1 MSAKK
6 ASLRSRIGIQI
17 LVIVI
22 ISIFL
27 VAAAGCVVTVV
38 NYNKSHNKTIS
49 AELANC
55 SNIMDSWLNEKLSVT
70 EFMARDII
78 HGNYTDDYDKCLAYL
93 ADCNNRDTQVFDC
106 YIGLADTTCIF
117 GGGWEPAPGEYDP
130 TIRDWYKDA
139 VAADGVI
146 ITDPYTDAQTG
157 KQVITFA
164 IKLEKDGKVIG
175 VLARDIFIDQ
185 VSEITNSLHID
196 ENGYAF
202 LTTEGGNI
210 IVHKNS
216 EFNPYVDESENDVA
230 TPISDIVTEYPAE
243 GLAGEVV
250 PMTDFDGSK
259 KYFAE
264 TVVETTGWKIAYA
277 LDDAEYNHTMIA
289 VIKLL
294 SILSVIFAVIIS
306 LWVTI
311 SLKMAFRPLK
321 KVAETARRVSDG
333 SLNVTFDYNADDE
346 VGDLCRTIENNNYVV
361 KNYIDDISFRLNDFA
376 HGNFNSES
384 GVSYFGDYAP
394 IKDSL
399 DNIGSSL
406 SSVFN
411 GIDGASTAVFSGAGG
426 VSSGANH
433 LAESVS
439 QQTVLINEMADEINK
454 VTGQVSNNVK
464 RTDEAR
470 NVARKTAD
478 VVKTSSEQM
487 DGLLGAM
494 DDISRSSEEIK
505 HIIATIEDIA
515 FQTNILALNAS
526 IEAARAGEAG
536 KGFAVV
542 ADEVGNLAGKSA
554 AASQTTSELI
564 GKTLAA
570 VENGSQIAN
579 DTADSLGKVVSSIND
594 IITSVDEIA
603 RNSHSQSE
611 AINQITSG
619 VDQLSTVTQ
628 NNSASSEES
637 AAAAQEL
644 ATQASTM
651 KSLVGR
657 FKLSHN

>member
-6 ASLRSRIGIQI
+6 ASLRSRISIQI

-22 ISIFL
+22 ISICL

-38 NYNKSHNKTIS
+38 NYNKSHMKTIS

-55 SNIMDSWLNEKLSVT
+55 SNIMDSWLNEKLAVT
-70 EFMARDII
+70 EFMARDIT
-78 HGNYTDDYDKCLAYL
+78 HGNYTDDYDKCFDYL

-106 YIGLADTTCIF
+106 YIGLADTSCIF

-164 IKLEKDGKVIG
+164 VKLEKDGKVIG

-185 VSEITNSLHID
+185 VAEITNLLHID

-202 LTTEGGNI
+202 LTTADGNI
-210 IVHKNS
+210 IVHKNE
-216 EFNPYVDESENDVA
+216 EFNPYVDDAENDVA
-230 TPISDIVTEYPAE
+230 TPITAVVAEYPAE
-243 GLAGEVV
+243 SFAGEVI
-250 PMTDFDGSK
+250 PMTDYDGSK

-264 TVVETTGWKIAYA
+264 EIVKTTGWKIAYA
-277 LDDAEYNHTMIA
+277 LDDSEYNHTTIA

-294 SILSVIFAVIIS
+294 SILSLIFAVLIS

-311 SLKMAFRPLK
+311 SLKMSFKPLK

-333 SLNVTFDYNADDE
+333 SLNVTFDYNAKDE
-346 VGDLCRTIENNNYVV
+346 VGDLCRTIENNNFVV
-361 KNYIDDISFRLNDFA
+361 KNYIDDISSRLDDFS
-376 HGNFNSES
+376 HGNFNSQS
-384 GVSYFGDYAP
+384 KVSYFGDYAP
-394 IKDSL
+394 IKNSL
-399 DNIGSSL
+399 DNIGTSL
-406 SSVFN
+406 NNVFN

-439 QQTVLINEMADEINK
+439 RQTLLINEMADEINK

-464 RTDEAR
+464 RTDKAR
-470 NVARKTAD
+470 NVAKQTAD
-478 VVKTSSEQM
+478 VVKNSSEQM

-526 IEAARAGEAG
+526 VEAARAGEAG

-542 ADEVGNLAGKSA
+542 ADEVRNLAKKSSEASEQTSKLIERSAEAVNNGMHFADATSESLRQVVEQTNEIDEIIVKINEESHEQMHSIDSVRDKMGHVSDYVSSAAANAQESA
-554 AASQTTSELI
+554 AASQELN
-564 GKTLAA
+564 GQAATLRDML
-570 VENGSQIAN
+570 S
-579 DTADSLGKVVSSIND
+579 KF
-594 IITSVDEIA
+594 
-603 RNSHSQSE
+603 
-611 AINQITSG
+611 G
-619 VDQLSTVTQ
+619 V
-628 NNSASSEES
+628 
-637 AAAAQEL
+637 
-644 ATQASTM
+644 
-651 KSLVGR
+651 
-657 FKLSHN
+657 

>member
-6 ASLRSRIGIQI
+6 ASLRSRIGAQI
-17 LVIVI
+17 LIIVI

-38 NYNKSHNKTIS
+38 NYNKSHKKTIS

-55 SNIMDSWLNEKLSVT
+55 SSIMDSWLKEKLSVT

-78 HGNYTDDYDKCLAYL
+78 QGNYTDDYDKCFAYL
-93 ADCNNRDTQVFDC
+93 ADCNSRDTQVFDC
-106 YIGLADTTCIF
+106 YIGLADTSCIF

-130 TIRDWYKDA
+130 TVRDWYKDA

-164 IKLEKDGKVIG
+164 VKLEKDGEVIG

-185 VSEITNSLHID
+185 MAEITNSLHID

-202 LTTEGGNI
+202 LTTAGGNI
-210 IVHKNS
+210 IVHKNE
-216 EFNPYVDESENDVA
+216 EFDPYVDENENDVA
-230 TPISDIVTEYPAE
+230 TAIADVVEGYPAE
-243 GLAGEVV
+243 GLSGEVV
-250 PMTDFDGSK
+250 PMTDYDGSK

-264 TVVETTGWKIAYA
+264 ATVETTGWKIAYA
-277 LDDAEYNHTMIA
+277 LDDSEYNHTMIA
-289 VIKLL
+289 VIELM
-294 SILSVIFAVIIS
+294 SILSIIFAVIVS
-306 LWVTI
+306 VWVTI
-311 SLKMAFRPLK
+311 SLKMAFKPLK

-346 VGDLCRTIENNNYVV
+346 IGELCRTIEDNNYVV
-361 KNYIDDISFRLNDFA
+361 KNYIDDISSRLDNFS

-384 GVSYFGDYAP
+384 RVSYFGDYAP
-394 IKDSL
+394 IKNSL

-406 SSVFN
+406 SNVFN

-439 QQTVLINEMADEINK
+439 RQTVLINEMADEINK

-470 NVARKTAD
+470 SVAKQTAEI
-478 VVKTSSEQM
+478 VKTSNEQM
-487 DGLLGAM
+487 EGLLGAM

-526 IEAARAGEAG
+526 VEAARAGEAG

-542 ADEVGNLAGKSA
+542 ADEVRNLAKKSSEASVQTSKLIERSTDAVNNGMHFADATSESLRRVVEQTDEIDEIIVKINEESHEQMHSIDSVRDKMGHVSDYVSSAAANAQESA
-554 AASQTTSELI
+554 AASQELN
-564 GKTLAA
+564 GQAATLRDML
-570 VENGSQIAN
+570 S
-579 DTADSLGKVVSSIND
+579 KF
-594 IITSVDEIA
+594 
-603 RNSHSQSE
+603 
-611 AINQITSG
+611 G
-619 VDQLSTVTQ
+619 V
-628 NNSASSEES
+628 
-637 AAAAQEL
+637 
-644 ATQASTM
+644 
-651 KSLVGR
+651 
-657 FKLSHN
+657 